1 MNKRELKQRGKGLL
15 ALMLAFLM
23 MLGTS
28 MTVLAANTY
37 ELDASLSVG
46 SLNPGDVLQGGD
58 KIKTKTS
65 SGRLIVI
72 IGSTEYEGKMS
83 SEDGTLSF
91 ELPAGKKYKVISYI
105 PQDSKPNGYIYKI
118 SLEAIPLP
126 QSGGG
131 NAGSPEAVE
140 SLQEEAGNGGGQPH
154 THYYTWVTA
163 REATKDVDGLEEYK
177 CACGVVAEQVIM
189 PAGQAVVKG
198 FCKAVREAAAD
209 GSVSYDTKGFC
220 TMSDKMVACL
230 AERTDVTVELT
241 FIYQKTPYRMI
252 IPAGS
257 DYSALL
263 ADEDM
268 FYGYFYFADQIG
280 AQIEPVS

>member
-1 MNKRELKQRGKGLL
+1 MTFI
-15 ALMLAFLM
+15 A
-23 MLGTS
+23 GTIADYS
-28 MTVLAANTY
+28 YRVVLR
-37 ELDASLSVG
+37 S
-46 SLNPGDVLQGGD
+46 
-58 KIKTKTS
+58 
-65 SGRLIVI
+65 
-72 IGSTEYEGKMS
+72 
-83 SEDGTLSF
+83 
-91 ELPAGKKYKVISYI
+91 
-105 PQDSKPNGYIYKI
+105 
-118 SLEAIPLP
+118 IPLP
-126 QSGGG
+126 QSGSGNAGG
-131 NAGSPEAVE
+131 NAGSPKAVE

-163 REATKDVDGLEEYK
+163 REATMDVDGLEEYK

-263 ADEDM
+263 ADESM